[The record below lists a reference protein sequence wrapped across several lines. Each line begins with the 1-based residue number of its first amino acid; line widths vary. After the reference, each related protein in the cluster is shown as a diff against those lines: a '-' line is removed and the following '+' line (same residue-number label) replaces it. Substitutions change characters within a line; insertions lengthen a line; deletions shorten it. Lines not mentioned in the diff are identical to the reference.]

1 MTHPTRTALCEGWGE
16 SERSLQKRQ
25 CNMSHVCM
33 HWKKLRLFHCYSA
46 LDFCAILL
54 WDEFSHEIL
63 SFAVLQM
70 WHHQCH
76 NNPSPRHYGNCR
88 KIAMHP
94 RALTAIAKR
103 LAREKMSKH
112 AASNLWAHDGK
123 RYSNT
128 LRRSNTCER
137 LDRREVSKAQV
148 SMWMHWIITPPCR
161 MTTCSARMTFSS
173 CRRMSG
179 FSVASGPLTFALYQ
193 EAAVYADIKW
203 QCRTI
208 LRLHCLFACM
218 SEQLHCLLVRQAQ
231 QSSERSAAMNG
242 VASWVAFPPWVS
254 TKKERRYEG
263 MSSSVCFGK
272 FMHPSSSRQK
282 MDTPVNFAPSSKD
295 ILKSDQASMVPG
307 QIIATSH
314 DLTPNGGLVRDIP
327 LFQGNLGWWNIIIW
341 PDGTEWLL
349 LLRIW
354 PNHYSQLPG
363 SWVSH
368 LTCRGGWWSWGERAQ
383 GVPLCPGSITL
394 VGFGLCRASWDACLI
409 HCILNS
415 EDDWLSA
422 ILRILVLQE
431 QLPQAILQRLKLGN
445 FANWRSFE

>member
-1 MTHPTRTALCEGWGE
+1 MYAL
-16 SERSLQKRQ
+16 
-25 CNMSHVCM
+25 
-33 HWKKLRLFHCYSA
+33 KKLRLFHCYSA

-94 RALTAIAKR
+94 CALTAIAKR
-103 LAREKMSKH
+103 LARKKLSKH

-128 LRRSNTCER
+128 LRRSNSCER

-148 SMWMHWIITPPCR
+148 SMWMHGIIAPPCR

-231 QSSERSAAMNG
+231 QSSERSTAMNG

-272 FMHPSSSRQK
+272 FMHPSSSPSENGHSRQLC
-282 MDTPVNFAPSSKD
+282 PVKHRHSE
-295 ILKSDQASMVPG
+295 IWPG
-307 QIIATSH
+307 INGTWSNYS
-314 DLTPNGGLVRDIP
+314 DLTRPHPKWWFSKGHPLIWKSRLVKYY
-327 LFQGNLGWWNIIIW
+327 NLARWYRMI
-341 PDGTEWLL
+341 
-349 LLRIW
+349 
-354 PNHYSQLPG
+354 
-363 SWVSH
+363 
-368 LTCRGGWWSWGERAQ
+368 
-383 GVPLCPGSITL
+383 
-394 VGFGLCRASWDACLI
+394 AST
-409 HCILNS
+409 
-415 EDDWLSA
+415 
-422 ILRILVLQE
+422 
-431 QLPQAILQRLKLGN
+431 
-445 FANWRSFE
+445 